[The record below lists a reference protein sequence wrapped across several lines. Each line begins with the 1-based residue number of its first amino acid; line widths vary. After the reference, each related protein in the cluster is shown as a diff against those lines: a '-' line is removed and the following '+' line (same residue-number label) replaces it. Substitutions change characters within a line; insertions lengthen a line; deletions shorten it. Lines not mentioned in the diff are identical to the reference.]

1 MSFRPVVM
9 AAFAMAAFA
18 MAFLPV
24 FAIAQSA
31 AQSAAPTADVPKL
44 GTCVTCH
51 GRNGVGTSPVFP
63 NLAGQK
69 SLYMIQQLEQFRS
82 GARKSE
88 VMNVVAKPLT
98 DAEIEALA
106 NYYEGLKPGGS

>member
-1 MSFRPVVM
+1 MSFR
-9 AAFAMAAFA
+9 FTAMATIV

-24 FAIAQSA
+24 SAFAQS
-31 AQSAAPTADVPKL
+31 ADVPKL
-44 GTCVTCH
+44 GTCITCH
-51 GRNGVGTSPVFP
+51 GRDGVGTSPVFP

-69 SLYMIQQLEQFRS
+69 SLYMVQQLEQFRS

-106 NYYEGLKPGGS
+106 NYYEGLKPSGP

>member
-1 MSFRPVVM
+1 MSFRPVAI
-9 AAFAMAAFA
+9 AAFAMAL
-18 MAFLPV
+18 LPI
-24 FAIAQSA
+24 FPIAQST
-31 AQSAAPTADVPKL
+31 AQSVDIPKL

-51 GRNGVGTSPVFP
+51 GRNGIGTSPMFP

-69 SLYMIQQLEQFRS
+69 SLYMIQQLEHFRS

-106 NYYEGLKPGGS
+106 NYYENLKPGGS

>member
-1 MSFRPVVM
+1 MTFRPV
-9 AAFAMAAFA
+9 AMAAFA
-18 MAFLPV
+18 MALLPV
-24 FAIAQSA
+24 SAIAQ
-31 AQSAAPTADVPKL
+31 TADVPRL
-44 GTCVTCH
+44 GTCITCH
-51 GRNGVGTSPVFP
+51 GRNGVGTSPEFP

-69 SLYMIQQLEQFRS
+69 SLYMTQQLVQFRS
-82 GARKSE
+82 GARRSE

>member
-1 MSFRPVVM
+1 MSFRLV
-9 AAFAMAAFA
+9 AMAAFA
-18 MAFLPV
+18 MALLPV
-24 FAIAQSA
+24 SAFAQS
-31 AQSAAPTADVPKL
+31 SDVPKL

-106 NYYEGLKPGGS
+106 NYYEGLTPGGS

>member
-1 MSFRPVVM
+1 MSFRPM
-9 AAFAMAAFA
+9 AMAAIA
-18 MAFLPV
+18 MALLPV
-24 FAIAQSA
+24 SAIAQ
-31 AQSAAPTADVPKL
+31 TADVPKL

-69 SLYMIQQLEQFRS
+69 SLYMIQQLQQFRS
-82 GARKSE
+82 GDRKSE

-98 DAEIEALA
+98 DAEIEALS
-106 NYYEGLKPGGS
+106 NYYEGLKPGGP

>member
-1 MSFRPVVM
+1 MSFRPIVM
-9 AAFAMAAFA
+9 AAFAMAL
-18 MAFLPV
+18 LPV
-24 FAIAQSA
+24 SAIAQSA
-31 AQSAAPTADVPKL
+31 AQTAPQTAEVPKL

-51 GRNGVGTSPVFP
+51 GRNGIGTSPMFP

-98 DAEIEALA
+98 DEEIEALA
-106 NYYEGLKPGGS
+106 NYYESLKPGGS

>member
-1 MSFRPVVM
+1 MSFR
-9 AAFAMAAFA
+9 FTAMATIV

-24 FAIAQSA
+24 SAFAQS
-31 AQSAAPTADVPKL
+31 ADVPKL
-44 GTCVTCH
+44 GTCITCH
-51 GRNGVGTSPVFP
+51 GRDGVGTSPVFP

-69 SLYMIQQLEQFRS
+69 SLYIVQQLEQFRS

-106 NYYEGLKPGGS
+106 NYYEGLKPGGP

>member
-1 MSFRPVVM
+1 MRFRPIAIAV
-9 AAFAMAAFA
+9 FAMAL
-18 MAFLPV
+18 LPV
-24 FAIAQSA
+24 FPIAQSV
-31 AQSAAPTADVPKL
+31 DVPKL

-51 GRNGVGTSPVFP
+51 GRNGIGTSPVFP

-69 SLYMIQQLEQFRS
+69 SLYMIQQLEHFRS

>member
-1 MSFRPVVM
+1 MSFRPVAM
-9 AAFAMAAFA
+9 TAFAMAL
-18 MAFLPV
+18 LPV
-24 FAIAQSA
+24 SAIAQ
-31 AQSAAPTADVPKL
+31 TADVPKL

-69 SLYMIQQLEQFRS
+69 SLYMIQQLQQFRS
-82 GARKSE
+82 GDRKSE

-98 DAEIEALA
+98 DEEIEALA
-106 NYYEGLKPGGS
+106 NYYEGLEPGG

>member
-1 MSFRPVVM
+1 MSLRPI
-9 AAFAMAAFA
+9 AMAAFA
-18 MAFLPV
+18 MALLPV
-24 FAIAQSA
+24 SAIAQTA
-31 AQSAAPTADVPKL
+31 IAKAADVPKL
-44 GTCVTCH
+44 GTCATCH

-98 DAEIEALA
+98 DTEIEALA
-106 NYYEGLKPGGS
+106 NYYEGLKPGSQ

>member
-1 MSFRPVVM
+1 MSFRSVTM
-9 AAFAMAAFA
+9 AAFAMAL
-18 MAFLPV
+18 LPIS
-24 FAIAQSA
+24 AIAQ
-31 AQSAAPTADVPKL
+31 TADVPKL

-69 SLYMIQQLEQFRS
+69 SLYMIQQLEHFRS

-106 NYYEGLKPGGS
+106 NYYEGLKPGGQ

>member
-1 MSFRPVVM
+1 MSFRF
-9 AAFAMAAFA
+9 AAMAAFA
-18 MAFLPV
+18 VALLPV
-24 FAIAQSA
+24 SAIAQS
-31 AQSAAPTADVPKL
+31 SDVPKL
-44 GTCVTCH
+44 GTCITCH
-51 GRNGVGTSPVFP
+51 GRNGIGTSPVFP

-106 NYYEGLKPGGS
+106 NYYEGLKPGGP

>member
-1 MSFRPVVM
+1 MSFRPVAIAV
-9 AAFAMAAFA
+9 FAMAL
-18 MAFLPV
+18 LPV
-24 FAIAQSA
+24 FPIAQSA
-31 AQSAAPTADVPKL
+31 AQSVDVPKL

-51 GRNGVGTSPVFP
+51 GRNGIGTSPMFP

-69 SLYMIQQLEQFRS
+69 SLYMIQQLEHFRS

-106 NYYEGLKPGGS
+106 NYYESLKPGGS

>member
-1 MSFRPVVM
+1 MNLSLPAL
-9 AAFAMAAFA
+9 AA
-18 MAFLPV
+18 
-24 FAIAQSA
+24 AIALFPLA
-31 AQSAAPTADVPKL
+31 VHAQGADVPKL

-51 GRNGVGTSPVFP
+51 GRNGIGTSPIFP

-69 SLYMIQQLEQFRS
+69 SLYMVQQLEAFRS

-88 VMNVVAKPLT
+88 MMNVVAKPLT

-106 NYYEGLKPGGS
+106 GYYESLKPGS

>member
-1 MSFRPVVM
+1 MKLP
-9 AAFAMAAFA
+9 AAALAS
-18 MAFLPV
+18 
-24 FAIAQSA
+24 AIALIPLAAA
-31 AQSAAPTADVPKL
+31 AQAPNVPKL

-51 GRNGVGTSPVFP
+51 GRDGIGTSPVFP

-69 SLYMIQQLEQFRS
+69 SLYMVQQLELFRS

-88 VMNVVAKPLT
+88 VMNVVAKSLT

-106 NYYEGLKPGGS
+106 AYYEGLTPGP

>member
-1 MSFRPVVM
+1 MSFRF
-9 AAFAMAAFA
+9 AAMAAIA
-18 MAFLPV
+18 MVYLPV
-24 FAIAQSA
+24 PAFAQS
-31 AQSAAPTADVPKL
+31 SDVPKL
-44 GTCVTCH
+44 GTCITCH
-51 GRNGVGTSPVFP
+51 GRNGIGTSPVFP

-98 DAEIEALA
+98 DAEIEALS
-106 NYYEGLKPGGS
+106 NYYEGLKPGGP

>member
-1 MSFRPVVM
+1 MSFRPLTM
-9 AAFAMAAFA
+9 AAFAMAL
-18 MAFLPV
+18 LPL
-24 FAIAQSA
+24 SA
-31 AQSAAPTADVPKL
+31 AAQTSAQTGDVPKL

-69 SLYMIQQLEQFRS
+69 SLYMVQQLEQFRS

-106 NYYEGLKPGGS
+106 NYYEGLKPGGQ

>member
-1 MSFRPVVM
+1 MKLP
-9 AAFAMAAFA
+9 AAVLASTIAFTPLVA
-18 MAFLPV
+18 
-24 FAIAQSA
+24 A
-31 AQSAAPTADVPKL
+31 AQAPAQTSNVPKL

-51 GRNGVGTSPVFP
+51 GRDGIGTSPVFP

-69 SLYMIQQLEQFRS
+69 SLYMVQQLELFRS

-106 NYYEGLKPGGS
+106 AYYEGLDPGK